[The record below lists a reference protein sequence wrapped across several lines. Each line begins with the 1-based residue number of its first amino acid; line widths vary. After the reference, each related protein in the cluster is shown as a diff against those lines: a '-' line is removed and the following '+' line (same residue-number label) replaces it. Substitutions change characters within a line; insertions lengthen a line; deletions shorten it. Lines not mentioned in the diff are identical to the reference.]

1 MGGSMNETE
10 QLSELVGRVYDAA
23 LDPALWPTVLG
34 ETCRFVDCV
43 SGTLN
48 SYDTVR
54 SSLAINVSHGYDPD
68 YVKLLLERYIHINPM
83 VEMALRTDVGDVLS
97 VHQVMDYE
105 TLTQTVFWRE
115 WAKPQGFVDAIQAT
129 LDKTPTAMAALT
141 VVRHERAG
149 MADETALR
157 RTRLLF
163 PHFRRAIVIGKVI
176 DLHKVETAAL
186 ADTIDGIMAAVL
198 LVDGVRRVVYANP
211 SGQSLLE
218 AGALFAMD
226 PSGLSFRDAG
236 ADRAFREII
245 ATLADSGEAGIGAT
259 GIAIP
264 LAADGQRYV
273 AHVLPLI
280 TGARR
285 AAGLHYAA
293 VAAIFVRRAE
303 LDPAT
308 AFDAISTTFR
318 LTPNET
324 RVLAA
329 VVEINGAAAIGS
341 VLGMS
346 EATVKTHLHH
356 LFEKTGAAR
365 QADLVRLV
373 AGYASPLSR

>member
-1 MGGSMNETE
+1 MDEAE
-10 QLSELVGRVYDAA
+10 QLSELVGSIYDAA
-23 LDPALWPTVLG
+23 LDPTLWPAVLG

-54 SSLAINVSHGYDPD
+54 SSLTINVSHGYDPH

-97 VHQVMDYE
+97 VNRVMDYE
-105 TLTQTVFWRE
+105 TLTGTVFWRE

-141 VVRHERAG
+141 VVRHETAG
-149 MADETALR
+149 MADEAALR
-157 RTRLLF
+157 RIRLLF
-163 PHFRRAIVIGKVI
+163 PHFRRAILIGKII
-176 DLHKVETAAL
+176 DLHKVEAAAL
-186 ADTIDGIMAAVL
+186 ADTIDGVMAAIL
-198 LVDGVRRVVYANP
+198 LVDNGRRVVYANP
-211 SGQSLLE
+211 SGQSLLD
-218 AGALFAMD
+218 AGALLSTD
-226 PSGLSFRDAG
+226 PSSLSFRDAG
-236 ADRAFREII
+236 ADRIFRQII
-245 ATLADSGEAGIGAT
+245 ATLADSGEAGLGAT

-264 LAADGQRYV
+264 LTAEGQRYV

-285 AAGLHYAA
+285 TAGLHYAA
-293 VAAIFVRRAE
+293 VAALFVRRAE
-303 LDPAT
+303 LDPAA
-308 AFDAISTTFR
+308 AFDAIGSTFR

-356 LFEKTGAAR
+356 LFQKTGAER

-373 AGYASPLSR
+373 AGYASPLGR

>member
-1 MGGSMNETE
+1 MNEAE
-10 QLSELVGRVYDAA
+10 QLSELVGGIYDAA
-23 LDPALWPTVLG
+23 LDPTRWPSVLG

-54 SSLAINVSHGYDPD
+54 SSLAINVSHGYDPH
-68 YVKLLLERYIHINPM
+68 YVKLLLERYIQINPM
-83 VEMALRTDVGDVLS
+83 LEMALRTDVGDVLS
-97 VHQVMDYE
+97 VNQVMDYE
-105 TLTQTVFWRE
+105 ELTGTVFWRE

-141 VVRHERAG
+141 VVRHETVG
-149 MADETALR
+149 VADETALQR
-157 RTRLLF
+157 IRLLF
-163 PHFRRAIVIGKVI
+163 PHFRRAVLIGKII
-176 DLHKVETAAL
+176 DLHRVEAAAL
-186 ADTIDGIMAAVL
+186 ADTIDGVMAAIL
-198 LVDGVRRVVYANP
+198 LVDNGRRVVYANP
-211 SGQSLLE
+211 SGQSLLD
-218 AGALFAMD
+218 AGALLSTD

-236 ADRAFREII
+236 ADRAFRQII

-293 VAAIFVRRAE
+293 VAALFVRRAE
-303 LDPAT
+303 IDPAT
-308 AFDAISTTFR
+308 AFDAIGSAFR

-356 LFEKTGAAR
+356 LFQKTGAER

-373 AGYASPLSR
+373 AGYASPLGR